1 MKARPSQKQC
11 CALVEKK
18 KKRKKGKET
27 MVVKLWQK
35 IKM

>member
-18 KKRKKGKET
+18 RKEKRERDYGSKAMTKN
-27 MVVKLWQK
+27 
-35 IKM
+35 